1 MPSISDKLKSL
12 GVEVGTEN
20 LLTSTPRKSYSLETV
35 LGGQT
40 LQTRQGET
48 FVVEERRIT
57 GSLHGQASLEINAR
71 LHALADWAGEAHI
84 GELSAQDFAFLDTET
99 TGLSGGAG
107 TYAFLVGVGRFEA
120 QDFHLAQFFL
130 RDPGEEPAQLF
141 ALEEFLAPCQAIVTF
156 NGKSF
161 DLPLLKTRYIMQG
174 WQAPFGDLA
183 HLDLLQLA
191 RRLWR
196 NRLPS
201 RTLANLEAQILGTT
215 RGQEDVP
222 GWDIP
227 RLYMQYLRDGDPEP
241 LKNVFYHNAM
251 DVISLA
257 ALMNHMANLLD
268 DPIGVGGEHGVDL
281 IALAE
286 LFESIGRLDTAT
298 RLYIH
303 GLDHDDAQA
312 QRLPKHVLLR
322 AIQRLALIYK
332 RQENWQDAV
341 GLWQQA
347 ARHGHLEAYL
357 ELAKCFEHRFNDYDE
372 AIRWT
377 QLALELV
384 ESPRLDFD
392 ASALNT
398 YERRRWLDNLSHRLA
413 RLHRKANR
421 SS

>member
-1 MPSISDKLKSL
+1 
-12 GVEVGTEN
+12 
-20 LLTSTPRKSYSLETV
+20 
-35 LGGQT
+35 
-40 LQTRQGET
+40 
-48 FVVEERRIT
+48 
-57 GSLHGQASLEINAR
+57 
-71 LHALADWAGEAHI
+71 
-84 GELSAQDFAFLDTET
+84 
-99 TGLSGGAG
+99 
-107 TYAFLVGVGRFEA
+107 
-120 QDFHLAQFFL
+120 
-130 RDPGEEPAQLF
+130 LF

-156 NGKSF
+156 NGKTF

-174 WQAPFGDLA
+174 WQAPFGNLA

-227 RLYMQYLRDGDPEP
+227 RLYMQYLREGDPGP

-257 ALMNHMANLLD
+257 ALMNHMANMLE

-303 GLDHDDAQA
+303 GLDHEDVHA

-332 RQENWQDAV
+332 RQENWENAIE
-341 GLWQQA
+341 LWQQA
-347 ARHGHLEAYL
+347 ARHNHLEAYL
-357 ELAKCFEHRFNDYDE
+357 ELAKCYEHRLSDYDE

-377 QLALELV
+377 QLAIELV
-384 ESPRLDFD
+384 EKPTLDFD
-392 ASALNT
+392 AAGLNT
-398 YERRRWLDNLSHRLA
+398 YERRRWLDDLNHRLD
-413 RLHRKANR
+413 RLQRKATH

>member
-12 GVEVGTEN
+12 GVEVGAEN
-20 LLTSTPRKSYSLETV
+20 LPPPSPRKSYSIEKA
-35 LGGQT
+35 LGGQP
-40 LQTRQGET
+40 LLTRQGET
-48 FVVEERRIT
+48 FVVEERRTT
-57 GSLHGQASLEINAR
+57 GSLHGQASLEISAR

-99 TGLSGGAG
+99 TGLSGGTG
-107 TYAFLVGVGRFEA
+107 TYAFLVGVGRFED
-120 QDFHLAQFFL
+120 QNFHLAQFFL
-130 RDPGEEPAQLF
+130 RDPSEEPAQLF
-141 ALEEFLAPCQAIVTF
+141 ALEEFLAPCKAIVTF
-156 NGKSF
+156 NGKTF
-161 DLPLLKTRYIMQG
+161 DLPLLKTRYILQG

-196 NRLPS
+196 NRLTS

-257 ALMNHMANLLD
+257 ALMNHMANMLD
-268 DPIGVGGEHGVDL
+268 DPIGVGGEYGVDL

-286 LFESIGRLDTAT
+286 LFESMGRLDTAT

-303 GLDHDDAQA
+303 GLEHEDAQT
-312 QRLPKHVLLR
+312 QRFPKHILLR

-332 RQENWQDAV
+332 RRENWKEAV

-357 ELAKCFEHRFNDYDE
+357 ELAKCYEHRFSDYDE

-384 ESPRLDFD
+384 ENPTMDQSS
-392 ASALNT
+392 SALSI
-398 YERRRWLDNLSHRLA
+398 YEHRRWLDDLTHRLA
-413 RLHRKANR
+413 RLNRKASH

>member
-12 GVEVGTEN
+12 GVEVGAEN
-20 LLTSTPRKSYSLETV
+20 LPPPSPRKSYSIEKA
-35 LGGQT
+35 LGGQ
-40 LQTRQGET
+40 LLLTRQGET
-48 FVVEERRIT
+48 FVVEERRTT
-57 GSLHGQASLEINAR
+57 GSLHGQASLEISAR

-99 TGLSGGAG
+99 TGLSGGTG
-107 TYAFLVGVGRFEA
+107 TYAFLVGVGRFED
-120 QDFHLAQFFL
+120 QNFHLAQFFL
-130 RDPGEEPAQLF
+130 RDPSEEPAQLF
-141 ALEEFLAPCQAIVTF
+141 ALEEFLAPCKAIVTF
-156 NGKSF
+156 NGKTF
-161 DLPLLKTRYIMQG
+161 DLPLLKTRYILQG

-196 NRLPS
+196 NRLTS

-257 ALMNHMANLLD
+257 ALMNHMANMLD
-268 DPIGVGGEHGVDL
+268 DPIGVGGEYGVDL

-286 LFESIGRLDTAT
+286 LFESMGRLDTAT

-303 GLDHDDAQA
+303 GLEHEDAQT
-312 QRLPKHVLLR
+312 QRFPKHILLR

-332 RQENWQDAV
+332 RRENWKEAV

-357 ELAKCFEHRFNDYDE
+357 ELAKCYEHRFSDYDE

-384 ESPRLDFD
+384 ENPTMDQSS
-392 ASALNT
+392 SALSI
-398 YERRRWLDNLSHRLA
+398 YEHRRWLDDLTHRLA
-413 RLHRKANR
+413 RLNRKASH

>member
-12 GVEVGTEN
+12 GVEVGAEN
-20 LLTSTPRKSYSLETV
+20 LPPPSPRKSYSIEKA
-35 LGGQT
+35 LGGQP
-40 LQTRQGET
+40 LLTRQGET
-48 FVVEERRIT
+48 FVVEERRTT
-57 GSLHGQASLEINAR
+57 GSLHGQASLEISAR

-99 TGLSGGAG
+99 TGLSGGTG
-107 TYAFLVGVGRFEA
+107 TYAFLVGVGRFED
-120 QDFHLAQFFL
+120 QNFHLAQFFL
-130 RDPGEEPAQLF
+130 RDPSEEPAQLF
-141 ALEEFLAPCQAIVTF
+141 ALEEFLAPCKAIVTF
-156 NGKSF
+156 NGKTF
-161 DLPLLKTRYIMQG
+161 DLPLLKTRYILQG
-174 WQAPFGDLA
+174 LQAPFGNLA

-196 NRLPS
+196 NRLTS

-257 ALMNHMANLLD
+257 ALMNHMANMLD
-268 DPIGVGGEHGVDL
+268 DPIGVGGEYGVDL

-286 LFESIGRLDTAT
+286 LFESMGRLDTAT

-303 GLDHDDAQA
+303 GLEHEDAQT
-312 QRLPKHVLLR
+312 QRFPKHILLR

-332 RQENWQDAV
+332 RRENWKEAV

-357 ELAKCFEHRFNDYDE
+357 ELAKCYEHRFSDYDE

-384 ESPRLDFD
+384 ENPTMDQSS
-392 ASALNT
+392 SALSI
-398 YERRRWLDNLSHRLA
+398 YEHRRWLDDLTHRLA
-413 RLHRKANR
+413 RLNRKASH

>member
-12 GVEVGTEN
+12 GVEVGAEN
-20 LLTSTPRKSYSLETV
+20 LPPPSPRKSYSIEKA
-35 LGGQT
+35 LGGQP
-40 LQTRQGET
+40 LLTRQGET
-48 FVVEERRIT
+48 FVVEERRTT
-57 GSLHGQASLEINAR
+57 GSLHGQASLEISAR

-99 TGLSGGAG
+99 TGLSGGTG
-107 TYAFLVGVGRFEA
+107 TYAFLVGVGRFED
-120 QDFHLAQFFL
+120 QNFHLAQFFL
-130 RDPGEEPAQLF
+130 RDPSEEPAQLF
-141 ALEEFLAPCQAIVTF
+141 ALEEFLAPCKAIVTF
-156 NGKSF
+156 NGKTF
-161 DLPLLKTRYIMQG
+161 DLPLLKTRYILQG
-174 WQAPFGDLA
+174 WQAPFGNLA

-196 NRLPS
+196 NRLTS

-257 ALMNHMANLLD
+257 ALMNHMANMLD
-268 DPIGVGGEHGVDL
+268 DPIGVGGEYGVDL

-286 LFESIGRLDTAT
+286 LFESMGRLDTAT

-303 GLDHDDAQA
+303 GLEHEDAQT
-312 QRLPKHVLLR
+312 QRFPKHILLR

-332 RQENWQDAV
+332 RRENWKEAV

-357 ELAKCFEHRFNDYDE
+357 ELAKCYEHRFSDYDE

-384 ESPRLDFD
+384 ENPTMDQSS
-392 ASALNT
+392 SALSI
-398 YERRRWLDNLSHRLA
+398 YEHRRWLDDLTHRLA
-413 RLHRKANR
+413 RLNRKASH